1 MAKPMTY
8 TVRKVI
14 STNHSLNL
22 DRQYNLLEPKLIF
35 PKEVYSFDKNDTNQS
50 NEAIKV
56 EISKQEELVN
66 KSLKYK
72 NYIPQ
77 NDKYKGNNKI
87 LAGKVVEVKNN
98 IESNFNKDLN
108 TITVNNKN
116 NQITN
121 NNNRFNDTYTNLH
134 VDGNI
139 YKK

>member
-1 MAKPMTY
+1 MINIKEII
-8 TVRKVI
+8 KFW
-14 STNHSLNL
+14 
-22 DRQYNLLEPKLIF
+22 LEKF
-35 PKEVYSFDKNDTNQS
+35 
-50 NEAIKV
+50 
-56 EISKQEELVN
+56 
-66 KSLKYK
+66 
-72 NYIPQ
+72 
-77 NDKYKGNNKI
+77 
-87 LAGKVVEVKNN
+87 VEVKNN